1 MIQVGQKPPDQNFLN
16 EKSSMANKPLE
27 KLNKIPTHV
36 AIIMDGNGR
45 WAQEKGLPRISGHRA
60 GTENLREVIEACA
73 EFGIQYLTIYAFST
87 ENWKRPR
94 EEIQGLMRI
103 FKTMLDR
110 ELKNLHENGV
120 QLRHLGKLDRI
131 DDELKNKVKEAIEL
145 TKDNQTLILNI
156 AFNYGGRDEIIQA
169 VKQIMLDG
177 PNPEELDADL
187 FSKYLYT
194 SKSPDPDLIIRT
206 SGEYR
211 CSNFLIWQ
219 GAYSE
224 WYFTKTYWPDFN
236 REELHQAL
244 VDFNERDRRYG
255 EVKNGKE

>member
-1 MIQVGQKPPDQNFLN
+1 MTK
-16 EKSSMANKPLE
+16 KPLE
-27 KLNKIPTHV
+27 NLSIIPTHV

-45 WAQEKGLPRISGHRA
+45 WAQKKGLPRLAGHRA

-73 EFGIQYLTIYAFST
+73 EFGIKYLTIYAFST
-87 ENWKRPR
+87 ENWKRPS
-94 EEIQGLMRI
+94 EEIQGLMKI

-131 DDELKNKVKEAIEL
+131 DNELQKKVNEAIKL

-156 AFNYGGRDEIIQA
+156 AFNYGGRDEILHA
-169 VKQIMLDG
+169 VKQIMIDG
-177 PNPEELDADL
+177 PNPDELDAEL
-187 FSKYLYT
+187 FAKYLYT
-194 SKSPDPDLIIRT
+194 TNCPDPDLIIRT

-219 GAYSE
+219 AAYSE

-236 REELHQAL
+236 REELYQAL
-244 VDFNERDRRYG
+244 VEYNERDRRYG
-255 EVKNGKE
+255 EVKTE

>member
-1 MIQVGQKPPDQNFLN
+1 
-16 EKSSMANKPLE
+16 MANKPLP

-45 WAQEKGLPRISGHRA
+45 WAQERGLPRLSGHRA
-60 GTENLREVIEACA
+60 GTENLREIIESCV
-73 EFGIQYLTIYAFST
+73 EFGIKYLTIYAFST
-87 ENWKRPR
+87 ENWKRPS

-120 QLRHLGKLDRI
+120 QLRHLGQLDRI
-131 DDELKNKVKEAIEL
+131 DDELKLKVKEALEL
-145 TKDNQTLILNI
+145 TRDNQTLILNI
-156 AFNYGGRDEIIQA
+156 AFNYGGRDEILQA
-169 VKQIMLDG
+169 VKQIMIDG
-177 PNPEELDADL
+177 PSPEDLDAEL

-194 SKSPDPDLIIRT
+194 ANSPDPDLIIRT

-244 VDFNERDRRYG
+244 VVFNERDRRYG
-255 EVKNGKE
+255 EVKTAEEK